1 MLVRCLMQIVLNGE
15 TVETQEQTLED
26 LLIEQ
31 GYQDMVV
38 ATALNQLFVA
48 IAERSDA
55 KLENGCRVEIVAPMQ
70 GG

>member
-1 MLVRCLMQIVLNGE
+1 MQIVLNGE
-15 TVETQEQTLED
+15 TVNTEEKTLEG
-26 LLIEQ
+26 LLVEQ

-38 ATALNQLFVA
+38 ATALNQFFVA

-55 KLENGCRVEIVAPMQ
+55 KLEDGCRVEIVAPMQ